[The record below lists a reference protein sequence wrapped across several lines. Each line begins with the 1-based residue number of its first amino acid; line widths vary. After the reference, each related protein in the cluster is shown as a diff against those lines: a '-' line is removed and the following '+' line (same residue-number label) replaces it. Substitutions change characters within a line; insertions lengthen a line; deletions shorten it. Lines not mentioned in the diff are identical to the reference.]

1 MQRLIAAAA
10 LALASTTIVAAD
22 LGVSLGGNYYINA
35 APAGWYTYDADPQK
49 YRADATIFIT
59 HRRLQIAVQPYMQ
72 GSTTPDLAGLYAGA
86 GVVMGP
92 ATLSVFHHSCHN
104 LDRGANWI
112 PPCQY
117 NGVRLRV
124 DIGHTFEPLW

>member
-10 LALASTTIVAAD
+10 LALASTTIGAAD

-35 APAGWYTYDADPQK
+35 APAGWYTWNGEDQK
-49 YRADATIFIT
+49 YRADATI
-59 HRRLQIAVQPYMQ
+59 HLSQGRWQLAVQPYMQ
-72 GSTTPDLAGLYAGA
+72 GSASPDLAGLYAGIGA
-86 GVVMGP
+86 KMGP

-104 LDRGANWI
+104 LDIGASWI

-117 NGVRLRV
+117 NGVRVRV
-124 DIGHTFEPLW
+124 DVGHTFEPLW